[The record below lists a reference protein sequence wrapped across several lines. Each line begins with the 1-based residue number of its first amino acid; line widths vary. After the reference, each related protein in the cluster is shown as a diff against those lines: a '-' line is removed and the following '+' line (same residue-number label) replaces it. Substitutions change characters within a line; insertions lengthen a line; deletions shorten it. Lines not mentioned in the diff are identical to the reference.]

1 MIAVA
6 VGCLTGDAI
15 LHLIPIIFGLH
26 GHSHGKSDG
35 ETESHAGG
43 MAPKLVIQ
51 RGIMIMGKWL
61 IYLLENTSVT
71 GQSIYSLGKVPIEI
85 QPGKRNITWVLTV
98 LLFSA
103 KFQMEPLTPN
113 VIYYYQ

>member
-61 IYLLENTSVT
+61 IYLLENTSVMSYKLYVKSYLHSERFRLKFSRESVHYV
-71 GQSIYSLGKVPIEI
+71 GFGCVAFLGTSN
-85 QPGKRNITWVLTV
+85 G
-98 LLFSA
+98 
-103 KFQMEPLTPN
+103 TPSS
-113 VIYYYQ
+113 

>member
-35 ETESHAGG
+35 ETESHQGG

-51 RGIMIMGKWL
+51 RGIMIMGMWL
-61 IYLLENTSVT
+61 YITDQRV
-71 GQSIYSLGKVPIEI
+71 QFSIVHEFFH
-85 QPGKRNITWVLTV
+85 R
-98 LLFSA
+98 
-103 KFQMEPLTPN
+103 
-113 VIYYYQ
+113 

>member
-1 MIAVA
+1 MAFDCSQLWKPYSNSLQKSQYYPDIQGCMIAVA

-43 MAPKLVIQ
+43 MEPKLVIQ
-51 RGIMIMGKWL
+51 RGIMIMG
-61 IYLLENTSVT
+61 
-71 GQSIYSLGKVPIEI
+71 
-85 QPGKRNITWVLTV
+85 R
-98 LLFSA
+98 
-103 KFQMEPLTPN
+103 
-113 VIYYYQ
+113 

>member
-61 IYLLENTSVT
+61 IYLLENMSVISYNLYVKYT
-71 GQSIYSLGKVPIEI
+71 
-85 QPGKRNITWVLTV
+85 
-98 LLFSA
+98 
-103 KFQMEPLTPN
+103 
-113 VIYYYQ
+113 VIYKNIPVFSVRALHLVSRSRSS

>member
-43 MAPKLVIQ
+43 MEPKLVIQ
-51 RGIMIMGKWL
+51 RGIMIMGRW
-61 IYLLENTSVT
+61 
-71 GQSIYSLGKVPIEI
+71 
-85 QPGKRNITWVLTV
+85 
-98 LLFSA
+98 
-103 KFQMEPLTPN
+103 LTPDPGQAPASPSYPVRLN
-113 VIYYYQ
+113 RASVKPLKRWFICFLFI